1 MSSQSYIIDTNII
14 IGLEDN
20 HTVKPA
26 YSTFSSLAAK
36 HKIDVLVHEA
46 ARDDINRDKNVIRRN
61 ISLSKLEKFQEI
73 GKVKGLT
80 KVDLEKEYG
89 PLSKHNDV
97 VDARLLNAV
106 KIGAADFLV
115 TQDQGLHDRAQ
126 KHSTDLS
133 RRVLFVADAAQ
144 LLQSTYEPKEV
155 PIRNVADVSAHT
167 INVEDTFFDSLRDGY
182 GRETF
187 NQWWKDKCV
196 KGRRPCWV
204 VYDNDQLAGLI
215 VRKDESGD
223 DTDASQ
229 KLKRIL
235 KICTFKVCPEKR
247 GVKLGELLL
256 KQAFWY
262 AQSNDYDLAYLTT
275 YAEQDALINLLEYYG
290 FEHTSTKGD
299 GELIYERRF
308 SNAKLATSEGQNV
321 FDADRLNYPRFVT
334 TDNVRAFGIPI
345 KEDYHDILYPDLR
358 NAVQSDLFKDAA
370 ENGVMKR
377 PGNTIRKVYLCRAP
391 SKLAEPGSILFF
403 YKSKS
408 SEPPSQAMTAVAI
421 LEEVAL
427 ANSTK
432 ELMQLTGGRS
442 VYSESELQGWRAD
455 EKPVKV
461 INYLLVGYI
470 DPPIELQEL
479 RERKVVTGK
488 NPPQSIYELRGE
500 KLTSLLQRINLGFE
514 V

>member
-1 MSSQSYIIDTNII
+1 MSSQSYLIDTNII

-46 ARDDINRDKNVIRRN
+46 ARDDINRDKNVVRRG
-61 ISLSKLEKFQEI
+61 ISLSKLDKFQELA
-73 GKVKGLT
+73 KVKGLKKT
-80 KVDLEKEYG
+80 DLEQEFG
-89 PLSKHNDV
+89 ALAKHNDV
-97 VDARLLNAV
+97 VDARLLHAV
-106 KIGAADFLV
+106 RIGAADFLV

-126 KHSTDLS
+126 KHSADLS

-167 INVEDTFFDSLRDGY
+167 INVEDIFFDSLRDGY

-187 NQWWKDKCV
+187 NKWWKEKCV

-204 VYDNDQLAGLI
+204 VYDNDELAGLI
-215 VRKDESGD
+215 VRKDESGE
-223 DTDASQ
+223 DTDATQ
-229 KLKRIL
+229 KLDKIL
-235 KICTFKVCPEKR
+235 KICTFKVSPEKR

-262 AQSNDYDLAYLTT
+262 AQSNGYDLAYLTT
-275 YAEQDALINLLEYYG
+275 YAEQAALISLLEYYG
-290 FEHTSTKGD
+290 FEHTATKGD

-308 SNAKLATSEGQNV
+308 SSDPLKPSDGQNV
-321 FDADRLNYPRFVT
+321 FEIDRLNYPRFVT
-334 TDNVRAFGIPI
+334 SGAVRAFGIPI

-358 NAVQSDLFKDAA
+358 NAVQSDMFKDAA
-370 ENGVMKR
+370 GTGVMKR

-408 SEPPSQAMTAVAI
+408 LEPPSQAMTAVAI
-421 LEEVAL
+421 LEEVAI
-427 ANSTK
+427 ASSTK

-442 VYSESELQGWRAD
+442 VYSEAELKAWNA
-455 EKPVKV
+455 EAKPVKV
-461 INYLLVGYI
+461 INYLLAGYI
-470 DPPIELQEL
+470 DPPIELPEL
-479 RERKVVTGK
+479 RDKNVVTGK
-488 NPPQSIYELRGE
+488 NPPQSIYELRGK
-500 KLTSLLQRINLGFE
+500 KLQSLLNRIDLGFK